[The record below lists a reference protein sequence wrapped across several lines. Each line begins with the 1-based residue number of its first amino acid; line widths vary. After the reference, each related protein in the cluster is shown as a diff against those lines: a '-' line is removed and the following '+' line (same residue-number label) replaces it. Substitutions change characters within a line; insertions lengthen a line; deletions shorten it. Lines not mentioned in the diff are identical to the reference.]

1 LVLSKTRSEHAIAN
15 RKSKIANTKE
25 MLKLE
30 IVTPEKKVLD
40 ETVDSVTVPTAS
52 GEAGILPNHAP
63 LISALK
69 PGILSYSSKG
79 QTARLAVAGGFVE
92 VSSNQVSV
100 MTDTAETPD
109 EIDGEAARAERDA
122 AEKSLSA
129 HAMAAIEETES
140 DRERLEAANA
150 RLQLVAGR

>member
-1 LVLSKTRSEHAIAN
+1 
-15 RKSKIANTKE
+15 

-69 PGILSYSSKG
+69 PGILSYSIKG
-79 QTARLAVAGGFVE
+79 TTERLAVAGGFVE

-100 MTDTAETPD
+100 LTDTAESAE
-109 EIDGEAARAERDA
+109 EIDAGAARAEREEAERSLA
-122 AEKSLSA
+122 ANATASLES
-129 HAMAAIEETES
+129 TEA
-140 DRERLEAANA
+140 DRERLEAANV
-150 RLQLVAGR
+150 RLQLAGGR